1 MSDQASPRDELHA
14 LRHELRALRK
24 AYLTAADLPA
34 GSAALPDLEAR
45 IATIERANPALRDW
59 DSPALRILPPPQ
71 DPFPP
76 RRHAT
81 PMLSLANVYS
91 VAELRDWEAGLRRQ
105 VPDAEP
111 TYVAELKVDGLA
123 ISILYEDG
131 RLAHAVTRGD
141 GNEGEEVT
149 RNVKTIQGLPHR
161 LPEPM
166 PLEVRGEVFYPIG
179 QFARLNAARERLGEA
194 AFKNPRNAAAGT
206 LRMLDSATVGQR
218 MLQVAIYGI
227 AGEEPHATH
236 MEALEWLRGLG
247 FPVSKHATRCA
258 SVEEVE
264 EYYDHWFTARGELD
278 FQIDGIVVKVDDLA
292 LRRRLGFT
300 AKSPRWAAALKFETE
315 RQETTLKDVVWQVGR
330 TGALTPVAHLTPV
343 ELGGTTVSRATLH
356 NFDQIGRLGIQLGDL
371 VYVEKGGEIIPKVV
385 GVNDAARKDRDVRP
399 VAPPATCPE
408 CGHAVEHI
416 EDEVDFHCPNPLC
429 PAQRFERIR
438 HFASRRAMDIESLGP
453 ALIEQL
459 LAQDLI
465 HSVADLYLLK
475 ADELRQLERMGE
487 KSSQRVI
494 DAIAES
500 RTRPLERLLFGLG
513 IRYVGER
520 TARLLARRYR
530 SLEALGRASAE
541 ELEEIDE
548 IGAVIAK
555 SVWLYFQDPQ
565 HLTIIRK
572 LLEAGVA
579 PQAPAAPQGA
589 APLAGKT
596 IVITGTLSLPR
607 NEWKD
612 RLELAGAKVTG
623 SVSAKT
629 DFVLAGADPGAK
641 LDKAQRLEV
650 AVLSEADINAMLEHS

>member
-1 MSDQASPRDELHA
+1 M
-14 LRHELRALRK
+14 
-24 AYLTAADLPA
+24 
-34 GSAALPDLEAR
+34 
-45 IATIERANPALRDW
+45 
-59 DSPALRILPPPQ
+59 
-71 DPFPP
+71 
-76 RRHAT
+76 
-81 PMLSLANVYS
+81 
-91 VAELRDWEAGLRRQ
+91 AELREWEAGLRRQ
-105 VPDAEP
+105 VPDAEL

-141 GNEGEEVT
+141 GETGEEVT

-161 LPEPM
+161 LPEAM
-166 PLEVRGEVFYPIG
+166 QLEVRGEVYYPIG
-179 QFARLNAARERLGEA
+179 QFARLNAARERQGEA

-218 MLQVAIYGI
+218 MLQVAIYGV
-227 AGEEPHATH
+227 AGEEPHETH
-236 MEALEWLRGLG
+236 MGALDWLRGLG
-247 FPVSKHATRCA
+247 FPVSEHATRCA
-258 SVEEVE
+258 SVEAVE
-264 EYYDHWFTARGELD
+264 AFYNKWFEARDTLD

-315 RQETTLKDVVWQVGR
+315 RQETTLEDVVWQVGR
-330 TGALTPVAHLTPV
+330 TGTLTPVAHLAPV
-343 ELGGTTVSRATLH
+343 QLGGTTVSRATLH
-356 NFDQIGRLGIQLGDL
+356 NVDQIGRLGIQVGDL

-385 GVNDAARKDRDVRP
+385 GVNEAARQGRELHP
-399 VAPPATCPE
+399 IAPPAQCPE

-416 EDEVDFHCPNPLC
+416 EDEVDIHCPNPLC

-459 LAQDLI
+459 LARDMI
-465 HSVADLYLLK
+465 HSVADLYALEV
-475 ADELRQLERMGE
+475 ADLQQLERMGE

-500 RTRPLERLLFGLG
+500 RSRPLERLLFGLG

-530 SLEALGRASAE
+530 SLEALGQATAE

-555 SVWLYFQDPQ
+555 SVSLYFQDPQ
-565 HLTIIRK
+565 HLEIIDK
-572 LLEAGVA
+572 LLARGVQ
-579 PQAPAAPQGA
+579 PQVPAAPQGQT
-589 APLAGKT
+589 PLAGKT

-612 RLELAGAKVTG
+612 RLEQAGAKVTG

-629 DFVLAGADPGAK
+629 DYVLAGADPGSK

-650 AVLSEADINAMLEHS
+650 AVLSEEDINAMLEHS